1 MHRWCFFCYRSFPS
15 NFSNKIASLNS
26 FPNNPF
32 YKIFR
37 AVPLR
42 ASRFF
47 SAENK
52 QIRKEDVELDTE
64 TLSTLKE
71 ELLEK
76 QTSNEN
82 SDKRKFF
89 SLGRLKRL
97 YSQAKLLKF
106 DFMNIALATATLTLS
121 WRLLS
126 EKNEREVENDV
137 WKVEQSK
144 NQMEFQ
150 KVLQRISL
158 ENSHL
163 YSEVMKLFAQ
173 ASDLVSSKPEKQKE
187 QLSVL
192 RNSLIAL
199 LEEHRLRTEKQDII
213 VVKNEKS
220 ASETL
225 GGDKLIQ
232 SKASSNS

>member
-1 MHRWCFFCYRSFPS
+1 
-15 NFSNKIASLNS
+15 
-26 FPNNPF
+26 
-32 YKIFR
+32 
-37 AVPLR
+37 
-42 ASRFF
+42 
-47 SAENK
+47 
-52 QIRKEDVELDTE
+52 
-64 TLSTLKE
+64 
-71 ELLEK
+71 
-76 QTSNEN
+76 
-82 SDKRKFF
+82 
-89 SLGRLKRL
+89 
-97 YSQAKLLKF
+97 
-106 DFMNIALATATLTLS
+106 
-121 WRLLS
+121 
-126 EKNEREVENDV
+126 VENDV

-192 RNSLIAL
+192 RDSLIAL
-199 LEEHRLRTEKQDII
+199 LEEHRLRTDKQDII

-225 GGDKLIQ
+225 GADKFIQ